1 MLKISIKAARVNAD
15 LNITKAA
22 KELGVATST
31 LSGYENGDVIPRF
44 DMLEKMSALY
54 NIPIEN
60 LRVAKEG

>member
-22 KELGVATST
+22 KELVVATST

>member
-1 MLKISIKAARVNAD
+1 MKISIRAARVNAE
-15 LNITKAA
+15 LRLEQAA

-31 LSGYENGDVIPRF
+31 LSAYENGKPNPRF
-44 DMLEKMSALY
+44 EMLEKMSALY